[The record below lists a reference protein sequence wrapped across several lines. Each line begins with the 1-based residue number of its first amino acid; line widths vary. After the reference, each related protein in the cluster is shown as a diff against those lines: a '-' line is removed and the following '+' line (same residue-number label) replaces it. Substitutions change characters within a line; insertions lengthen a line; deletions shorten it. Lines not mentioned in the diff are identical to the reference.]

1 MTAALTT
8 LPTELLYDITE
19 YLDRQS
25 VLQCALTCRV
35 LAKIVVSKL
44 WKVIPRLTTKRTIR
58 LFQALSTSPTTG
70 TEILEI
76 NITGIDA
83 SRCQSIPPPPTFHQL
98 IAHGL
103 AGQFQFPKSQSSKPT
118 VFTARASELS
128 FRTFS
133 IAFMKMTHLRKL
145 VIHGPFYS
153 RLWGSPLF
161 IPTLREVL
169 VYREAE
175 SIELLSWIKV
185 QSNLTRLRLWVPQ
198 YWPNGG
204 SFLLNKRTIW
214 LPQLQSLT
222 TTPRGAKIL
231 LQCSSVADLII
242 EDIDNAAPGQAIN
255 THDLAKTI
263 EQENISSILKRLTL
277 VGRDD
282 DVLKLLVLLQGHLS
296 DLHSLRVIFSNHTHV
311 KCDHTHGTCDFPSSV
326 RDFPTSPLSL
336 DSRA

>member
-35 LAKIVVSKL
+35 LAEIVAARL
-44 WKVIPRLTTKRTIR
+44 WKVIPRLTTKKTIQ
-58 LFQALSTSPTTG
+58 LFQALSTSSNTG
-70 TEILEI
+70 TQILEI

-98 IAHGL
+98 IVRGL
-103 AGQFQFPKSQSSKPT
+103 AGQFQFSKSQSSTPA
-118 VFTARASELS
+118 VFTPRASELS
-128 FRTFS
+128 FQTFS
-133 IAFMKMTHLRKL
+133 IAFRKMTHLCKL
-145 VIHGPFYS
+145 VIHGPFCP
-153 RLWGSPLF
+153 RLWGFPLF

-185 QSNLTRLRLWVPQ
+185 QRNLTRLRLWVPQ
-198 YWPNGG
+198 YWPDGG

-222 TTPRGAKIL
+222 TTPHGAKIL
-231 LQCSSVADLII
+231 LQSSSVPDLII

-255 THDLAKTI
+255 AHDFAKTI
-263 EQENISSILKRLTL
+263 EQENISCILERLTL
-277 VGRDD
+277 VGRDE
-282 DVLKLLVLLQGHLS
+282 DVLNLLVLLQGHLS
-296 DLHSLRVIFSNHTHV
+296 DLHSLRVIFSNHTHA
-311 KCDHTHGTCDFPSSV
+311 KCDHTHGTCDFPLSV

-336 DSRA
+336 D